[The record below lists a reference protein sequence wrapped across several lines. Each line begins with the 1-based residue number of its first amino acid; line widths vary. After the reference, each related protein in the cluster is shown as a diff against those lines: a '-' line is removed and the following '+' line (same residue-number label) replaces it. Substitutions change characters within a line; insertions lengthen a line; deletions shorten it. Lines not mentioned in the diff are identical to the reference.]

1 MKRTRIFT
9 LGILSLVL
17 CLILGACGAAK
28 ADMDEWYVADVGNGY
43 FEKVEMEADIALPEK
58 DMASGMDGGY
68 VGAPTEDSMASDAS
82 QYAEKVIRNVNMYAE
97 SRDFDRAL
105 EEIRASVAF
114 LGGYEQS
121 VNVTGKSYHSSTQYC
136 RTARMTLRIPAE
148 SLDAFLGEVGELV
161 NVTSETMS
169 STNVTAEYYD
179 MEARISVLESEKA
192 AYEEM
197 LKKSDDVTY
206 LLKIK
211 DRLYDVIEEIE
222 AYKTQ
227 LRVYD
232 NKVAYSTVTMTL
244 DEVIEY
250 TPIVTPRDSF
260 GTRIAKAFRESWQNF
275 ADGCES
281 FFLGLVYSLPTILL
295 LGVIGAGIFFVI
307 FVTVKKARKKVSE
320 RNNNNKKVED

>member
-58 DMASGMDGGY
+58 DMPSGMDGGY
-68 VGAPTEDSMASDAS
+68 VSAPIEDSISSDAA
-82 QYAEKVIRNVNMYAE
+82 QYAEKVIRNVSMYAE

-148 SLDAFLGEVGELV
+148 SLDAFLGEVGKLV
-161 NVTSETMS
+161 NVTSETMN

-222 AYKTQ
+222 SYKTQ

-260 GTRIAKAFRESWQNF
+260 GTRIANAFRESWQDF
-275 ADGCES
+275 ADGCQS
-281 FFLGLVYSLPTILL
+281 LFIGLVYSLPTLL
-295 LGVIGAGIFFVI
+295 VLGVIGAGIFAV
-307 FVTVKKARKKVSE
+307 VLVLVKKAKEKATA
-320 RNNNNKKVED
+320 KHTDA

>member
-1 MKRTRIFT
+1 MKRTRSIT

-17 CLILGACGAAK
+17 CLILGACGAGK
-28 ADMDEWYVADVGNGY
+28 AEMDDAVNNVSNGY
-43 FEKVEMEADIALPEK
+43 FDKAEMEMVTDK
-58 DMASGMDGGY
+58 DLSYGMDGGY
-68 VGAPTEDSMASDAS
+68 AEVPAETDRVSTETS
-82 QYAEKVIRNVNMYAE
+82 QYTEKVIRNVSMYAE
-97 SRDFDRAL
+97 SRDFDRAI

-161 NVTSETMS
+161 NVTSETMN
-169 STNVTAEYYD
+169 STNITAEYYD

-222 AYKTQ
+222 SYKTQ

-244 DEVIEY
+244 DEVVEY
-250 TPIVTPRDSF
+250 TPITTPKDSF
-260 GTRIAKAFRESWQNF
+260 GTRIANAFRESWQDF
-275 ADGCES
+275 TDGCEAL
-281 FFLGLVYSLPTILL
+281 FVGLVYSLPTLL
-295 LGVIGAGIFFVI
+295 VLGVIGAGIFVVI
-307 FVTVKKARKKVSE
+307 LVLAKKAKKRTSAK
-320 RNNNNKKVED
+320 NTDA

>member
-1 MKRTRIFT
+1 MKRTRMIT

-17 CLILGACGAAK
+17 CFILGACGAAK
-28 ADMDEWYVADVGNGY
+28 ADTDDWYAADVNDSY
-43 FEKVEMEADIALPEK
+43 FEKVEMETEVSFPEK
-58 DMASGMDGGY
+58 DMSSGMDGDY
-68 VGAPTEDSMASDAS
+68 VGAPTKDSVSSDVS
-82 QYAEKVIRNVNMYAE
+82 QYAEKVIRNVSMYAE
-97 SRDFDRAL
+97 SREFDRAL

-161 NVTSETMS
+161 NVTSETMN

-179 MEARISVLESEKA
+179 MEARIGVLESEKA

-211 DRLYDVIEEIE
+211 DRLYNVIEEIE

-260 GTRIAKAFRESWQNF
+260 GTRISNAFRESWQDF
-275 ADGCES
+275 ADGCEA
-281 FFLGLVYSLPTILL
+281 FFLGIVYSLPTLILL
-295 LGVIGAGIFFVI
+295 GAIGAGIFAVI
-307 FVTVKKARKKVSE
+307 FVSVKKAKKRAAV
-320 RNNNNKKVED
+320 NKIDAQE

>member
-1 MKRTRIFT
+1 MKRTRMIT

-28 ADMDEWYVADVGNGY
+28 ENTDEWYAADVNDSY
-43 FEKVEMEADIALPEK
+43 FEKVEMETEVSFPEK
-58 DMASGMDGGY
+58 DMSSGMDGGY
-68 VGAPTEDSMASDAS
+68 VGAPTEDSVSSDVS
-82 QYAEKVIRNVNMYAE
+82 QYAEKVIRNVSMYAE
-97 SRDFDRAL
+97 SREFDRAL

-161 NVTSETMS
+161 NVTSETMNS
-169 STNVTAEYYD
+169 MNVTAEYYD
-179 MEARISVLESEKA
+179 MEARIGVLESEKA

-211 DRLYDVIEEIE
+211 DRLYNVIEEIE
-222 AYKTQ
+222 SYKTQ

-260 GTRIAKAFRESWQNF
+260 GTRISNAFRESWQDF

-281 FFLGLVYSLPTILL
+281 FFLGIVYSLPTLILL
-295 LGVIGAGIFFVI
+295 GAIGAGIFAVI
-307 FVTVKKARKKVSE
+307 FVSVKKAKK
-320 RNNNNKKVED
+320 RAAANKTDAQE

>member
-1 MKRTRIFT
+1 MKRTRMIT

-28 ADMDEWYVADVGNGY
+28 ADTDDWYAADVNDSY
-43 FEKVEMEADIALPEK
+43 FEKVEMETEVSFPEK
-58 DMASGMDGGY
+58 DMSSGMDGGY
-68 VGAPTEDSMASDAS
+68 VGAPTEESASSAVS
-82 QYAEKVIRNVNMYAE
+82 QYAEKVIRNVSMYAE
-97 SRDFDRAL
+97 SREFDRAL

-161 NVTSETMS
+161 NVTSETMNS
-169 STNVTAEYYD
+169 MNVTAEYYD
-179 MEARISVLESEKA
+179 MEARIGVLESEKA

-211 DRLYDVIEEIE
+211 DRLYNVIEEIE

-260 GTRIAKAFRESWQNF
+260 GTRISNAFRESWQDF
-275 ADGCES
+275 ADGCEA
-281 FFLGLVYSLPTILL
+281 FFLGIVYSLPTLILL
-295 LGVIGAGIFFVI
+295 GAIGAGIFAVI
-307 FVTVKKARKKVSE
+307 FVSVKKAKK
-320 RNNNNKKVED
+320 RAATNKTDAQE

>member
-1 MKRTRIFT
+1 MKRTRMIT

-28 ADMDEWYVADVGNGY
+28 ADTDDWYAADVNDSY
-43 FEKVEMEADIALPEK
+43 FEKVEMETEVSFPEK
-58 DMASGMDGGY
+58 DMSSGMDGGY
-68 VGAPTEDSMASDAS
+68 VGAPTEESASSAVS
-82 QYAEKVIRNVNMYAE
+82 QYAEKVIRNVSMYAE
-97 SRDFDRAL
+97 SREFDRAL
-105 EEIRASVAF
+105 DEIRASVAF

-148 SLDAFLGEVGELV
+148 SLDTFLGEVGELV
-161 NVTSETMS
+161 NVTSETMNS
-169 STNVTAEYYD
+169 MNVTAEYYD
-179 MEARISVLESEKA
+179 M
-192 AYEEM
+192 EEM

-211 DRLYDVIEEIE
+211 DRLYNVIEEIE

-260 GTRIAKAFRESWQNF
+260 GTRISNAFRESWQDF
-275 ADGCES
+275 ADGCEA
-281 FFLGLVYSLPTILL
+281 FFLGIVYSLPTLILL
-295 LGVIGAGIFFVI
+295 GAIGAGIFAVI
-307 FVTVKKARKKVSE
+307 FVSVKKAKKRAAV
-320 RNNNNKKVED
+320 NKIDAQE